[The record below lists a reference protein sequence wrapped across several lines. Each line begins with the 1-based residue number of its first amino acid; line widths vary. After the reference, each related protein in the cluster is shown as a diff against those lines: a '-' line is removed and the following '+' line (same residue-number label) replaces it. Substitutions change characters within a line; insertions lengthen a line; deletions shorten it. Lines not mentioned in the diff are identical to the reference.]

1 MKRTTLN
8 QLKSVDARFF
18 LFVSEYLGGGNTRL
32 AARFISRLADGPIY
46 LAIALLCAALDGERG
61 LMFLCFG
68 LACYAL
74 EVPLYLLLKRFFKR
88 ERPFKQLNCWYGFVP
103 ADEFSFPSG
112 HTAAAAVFAAL
123 LGLFYVDTT
132 LILMAGVLLVG
143 ASRVVLGVHYPGD
156 ILAGALLGVASVEV
170 MAWFLLP
177 W

>member
-1 MKRTTLN
+1 MKRTALN

-18 LFVSEYLGGGNTRL
+18 VFVSEYLGGGHTRFL
-32 AARFISRLADGPIY
+32 ARIISRLADGPLY
-46 LAIALLCAALDGERG
+46 FFIALLFAAFDGERG
-61 LMFLCFG
+61 LQFLLFG

-74 EVPLYLLLKRFFKR
+74 EVPLYILLKRFFKR
-88 ERPFKQLNCWYGFVP
+88 DRPFKQLNCWHGFVP

-123 LGLFYVDTT
+123 LGIFYVGVAGV
-132 LILMAGVLLVG
+132 LISGVLLVG

-156 ILAGALLGVASVEV
+156 ILAGALLGLASVEV
-170 MAWFLLP
+170 MAWMLLP